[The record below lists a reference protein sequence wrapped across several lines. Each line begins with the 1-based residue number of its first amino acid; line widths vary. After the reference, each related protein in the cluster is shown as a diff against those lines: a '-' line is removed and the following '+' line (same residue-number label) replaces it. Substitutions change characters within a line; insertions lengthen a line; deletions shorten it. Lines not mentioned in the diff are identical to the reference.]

1 MPGRTVSRRM
11 VVGLLGSGVALAPA
25 VGQALAREASAPG
38 HPSDVGRAL
47 LAPLG
52 PGEKIGRFTV
62 EEIRP
67 LAEGA
72 VTVSVSGEDGAAF
85 QLEILA
91 RDASPLAPRA
101 PGETSR
107 FAVYVRNGGDGFA
120 PTNEEQGLAA
130 MALAAIVKRNEAS
143 VSEGAAGFLTH
154 EQRFSQHRRSLVK
167 TGSPKTTRRGT

>member
-25 VGQALAREASAPG
+25 VGQALAREASG
-38 HPSDVGRAL
+38 DPSDVVRAL

-62 EEIRP
+62 EAIRP

>member
-11 VVGLLGSGVALAPA
+11 IVGLLGSGVALAPA
-25 VGQALAREASAPG
+25 VGQALSRQAPE
-38 HPSDVGRAL
+38 RAEPPKRDAGEEL

-52 PGEKIGRFTV
+52 RGDKIGRFTV
-62 EEIRP
+62 DEIRP

-72 VTVSVSGEDGAAF
+72 VTVAVSDADRRAF
-85 QLEILA
+85 QLEIMA

-107 FAVYVRNGGDGFA
+107 FAIYVRNGGDGFA

-130 MALAAIVKRNEAS
+130 MALAEIVKRNEAGVS
-143 VSEGAAGFLTH
+143 VEGFLTH
-154 EQRFSQHRRSLVK
+154 EGRFSQHRRSLLK
-167 TGSPKTTRRGT
+167 KGPKTRRGT